1 MIADSSSHGEMEIYL
16 DNDEISRLEK
26 EVLKGV
32 LLIRGPDSKTARPLC
47 IKVGKTDKRYIVDL
61 KLNPSVSALNFPA
74 ARQYTVILSK
84 YAYSEL
90 KERGTTGARTS
101 YDKVLIFN
109 GAYRMVHTSPRLIA

>member
-32 LLIRGPDSKTARPLC
+32 LAIRDRDGNKTTKPLLV
-47 IKVGKTDKRYIVDL
+47 KVGKTDKRYIVDL
-61 KLNPSVSALNFPA
+61 KLNPPKSNFPA
-74 ARQYTVILSK
+74 ARQYLVILSK

-109 GAYRMVHTSPRLIA
+109 KVHRMVHTSPKLLA